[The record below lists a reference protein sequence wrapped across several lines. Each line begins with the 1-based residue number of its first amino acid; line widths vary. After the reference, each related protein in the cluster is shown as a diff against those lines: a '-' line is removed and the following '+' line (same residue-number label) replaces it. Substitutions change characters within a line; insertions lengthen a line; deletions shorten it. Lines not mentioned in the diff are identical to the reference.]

1 MLTIIIPIYNA
12 SDYLSGAL
20 SSIRRQNLN
29 IEIIL
34 IDDASTEDYTNIL
47 NEYRDLNIKYIKL
60 KKNKGPGNARNIGLK
75 YANTEYIL
83 FLDSDDELIDI
94 EPLINNINNHK
105 LVIGFEDIDGING
118 IHFGNLHG
126 KLYLKSII
134 DKYKIKFPSI
144 YYGEDTVFNIKYIL
158 SINNEDIKIIND
170 LTYKYNKIDN
180 SLSSKEVTI
189 DTFKVILKY
198 SKKYIKKT
206 NNLEYKKI
214 MKEHIIK
221 TITNYYK
228 KGKLL
233 VDKDTLNNKLI
244 KGIDRL

>member
-29 IEIIL
+29 IKVIL
-34 IDDASTEDYTNIL
+34 IDDASTEYYTKIL
-47 NEYRDLNIKYIKL
+47 NEFNDLNIKYIKL
-60 KKNKGPGNARNIGLK
+60 KKNRGPGYVRNIGLK
-75 YANTEYIL
+75 YTDTEYIL

-94 EPLINNINNHK
+94 NPLINNIENHK
-105 LVIGFEDIDGING
+105 LVIGLEDIDRING

-144 YYGEDTVFNIKYIL
+144 YYGEDTVFNIKYML
-158 SINNEDIKIIND
+158 SIKNEDIKISNN
-170 LTYKYNKIDN
+170 LVYKYNKVDN
-180 SLSSKEVTI
+180 SLSSNEVSI

-198 SKKYIKKT
+198 SKKYVKKS
-206 NNLEYKKI
+206 NNLEYKNI
-214 MKEHIIK
+214 MKEHLKK

-228 KGKLL
+228 KGRLL
-233 VDKDTLNNKLI
+233 VDKDTLDNKLI
-244 KGIDRL
+244 KEIDKL